1 MNHARTR
8 RAYALPLVMLLAL
21 VGTIAATLIVE
32 FQGNQRRAE
41 EQSVEAYRA
50 HHEQQGIAEVL
61 ELWLGLG
68 RPQEIPP
75 EGLAFQIRGP
85 AGEIY
90 QIELRDGQGTLLANP
105 GTPSG
110 DNGQAMGEA
119 FARAAA
125 MLGGMDAAHADPAR
139 EPLVRR
145 HGPVR
150 VNANSAPREVLVAL
164 ARAVD
169 PRAAA
174 ESFAA
179 AGVERRDQAMID
191 DAGLRRLIA
200 DAGFRDR
207 EPADLLTGMLVTR
220 STLLEVDV
228 AMRDPLRHMVAR
240 HRGLIQRSVVKN
252 QPCAF
257 LKWERVVET
266 DSGQELGRPAA
277 RR

>member
-1 MNHARTR
+1 M
-8 RAYALPLVMLLAL
+8 PLVMLLAL

-41 EQSVEAYRA
+41 EQSIEAYRA

-75 EGLAFQIRGP
+75 GDSLAFQIRGP

-105 GTPSG
+105 GILPG
-110 DNGQAMGEA
+110 DDGEA
-119 FARAAA
+119 AGAAYARAAA
-125 MLGGMDAAHADPAR
+125 SLGGVEGAMGEGGVLRA
-139 EPLVRR
+139 

-150 VNANSAPREVLVAL
+150 VNVNSAPREVLVAL
-164 ARAVD
+164 VRAVD
-169 PRAAA
+169 GRGPAESLAAA
-174 ESFAA
+174 IM
-179 AGVERRDQAMID
+179 ERREQAPID
-191 DAGLRRLIA
+191 DAGLRRLIT

-207 EPADLLTGMLVTR
+207 EPADLLVSMLVTR

-228 AMRDPLRHMVAR
+228 AMRDPLRRMVTR
-240 HRGLIQRSVVKN
+240 HRGLIQRSVVRN

-266 DSGQELGRPAA
+266 DTGQDLSRPAMN
-277 RR
+277 R